1 VSGLGSINTFD
12 QDLLNDG
19 LTLSLIGMGIVFA
32 VLAILAL
39 SIKGISLLDRQPTPK
54 ATVTAAE
61 SAVPTTVTV
70 PASASDGKITG
81 QQVAAIAVA
90 LALSE
95 PKKYSIGPAISRA
108 GSTAG
113 SWLQSGRMRVLG
125 SGSSGARERRN

>member
-1 VSGLGSINTFD
+1 MSGLGSTDTFD

-19 LTLSLIGMGIVFA
+19 LTLSLIGMGIVFV

-39 SIKGISLLDRQPTPK
+39 SIKGISLLDRQS
-54 ATVTAAE
+54 ATKVPVGE
-61 SAVPTTVTV
+61 SGVPETVVVSV
-70 PASASDGKITG
+70 PVADGKITG

-95 PKKYSIGPAISRA
+95 PKRSAIGPPISRT

-113 SWLQSGRMRVLG
+113 SWLQSGRMRLLG
-125 SGSSGARERRN
+125 SGSIGARERRN

>member
-1 VSGLGSINTFD
+1 
-12 QDLLNDG
+12 
-19 LTLSLIGMGIVFA
+19 MGIVFA

-39 SIKGISLLDRQPTPK
+39 SIKGISLLDRQPAPK
-54 ATVTAAE
+54 ATVAVAE
-61 SAVPTTVTV
+61 SAVPSTVTV

-95 PKKYSIGPAISRA
+95 PKRSAISRA

>member
-1 VSGLGSINTFD
+1 MSGLGSTDTFD

-19 LTLSLIGMGIVFA
+19 LTLSLIGMGIVFV

-39 SIKGISLLDRQPTPK
+39 SIKGISLLDRQS
-54 ATVTAAE
+54 ATKVPVDE
-61 SAVPTTVTV
+61 SGVPETVVVSV
-70 PASASDGKITG
+70 PVADGKITG

-95 PKKYSIGPAISRA
+95 PKRSSIGPPITRA

-113 SWLQSGRMRVLG
+113 SWLQSGRMRLLG
-125 SGSSGARERRN
+125 SVSIGARERRN

>member
-1 VSGLGSINTFD
+1 MSGLGSTDTFD

-19 LTLSLIGMGIVFA
+19 LTLSLIGMGIVFV

-39 SIKGISLLDRQPTPK
+39 SIKGISLLDRQS
-54 ATVTAAE
+54 ATKVPVDESGVPETVVVPVAE
-61 SAVPTTVTV
+61 R
-70 PASASDGKITG
+70 KITG

-95 PKKYSIGPAISRA
+95 PKGPVIGPTISRA

-113 SWLQSGRMRVLG
+113 SWLQSGRLRLLG
-125 SGSSGARERRN
+125 SGSIGARERHN